1 MKKLN
6 QTGKNIVKVSI
17 NALKTHDAME
27 EESKVALTRGRGNN
41 RSEKYNIFQSQD
53 FSFKKMGSAQSFSK
67 GIA

>member
-17 NALKTHDAME
+17 NALKTQDAME

-41 RSEKYNIFQSQD
+41 RSEKYNIFQSQG
-53 FSFKKMGSAQSFSK
+53 FSFKKWEARSHFLRE
-67 GIA
+67 

>member
-27 EESKVALTRGRGNN
+27 KESKVALTRGRGNN
-41 RSEKYNIFQSQD
+41 RSEKYNIFQSQG
-53 FSFKKMGSAQSFSK
+53 FSFKKWKARSHFLRE
-67 GIA
+67 